1 MISARTRTIV
11 IGVVTAVWAANFI
24 AGVAVKGYQ
33 PSESINGIFM
43 AIVGGLFALGAR
55 GGTHPPTNEQAP
67 PAQPPPPV
75 NPPASEST
83 SPTTS
88 ATPPATDSG
97 GSGPPS

>member
-11 IGVVTAVWAANFI
+11 IAVVTAVWAANFI

-55 GGTHPPTNEQAP
+55 GGGHPPEGGSTHPPPAQQAP
-67 PAQPPPPV
+67 PPQ
-75 NPPASEST
+75 NPPTPENT
-83 SPTTS
+83 SPT
-88 ATPPATDSG
+88 PAP
-97 GSGPPS
+97 PPSSEGGGP